1 VTDPG
6 TAELLYVS
14 LVPYNGPVS
23 DAVVTCTSRTET
35 GIVEPGSAIELVDGV
50 PSEPL
55 SLETDQAQSYTLV
68 TSPNANVV
76 CQTVG
81 DGSGGDADL
90 YLRWEE
96 EPDLE
101 LYIWD
106 CASTS
111 FEGSD
116 ELCTVAN
123 PGGATVL
130 WATVDAWEPVSES
143 ESKLATPFMGVHFS
157 HHDSAFLFSIKQ
169 FSGVTIQCTSSA
181 PVSLTAGVPSDPFS
195 LSAFN
200 SLSFTLAIDFDQQI
214 ICQTTATTV
223 ADADLFLRFGAAP
236 DIAGGNFDCFSIN
249 LESDEI
255 CSVRNVAGADIL
267 WATVSS
273 LSDSVRHWTGAKS
286 IVNLSSLD

>member
-1 VTDPG
+1 MLCSNYPGNLPPLSISQRNITCETNATSGDLDLYLGFDQPVDVATAFGECGQSFSSVEVCSVTDPG

-23 DAVVTCTSRTET
+23 DAVVTCTSRLET

-55 SLETDQAQSYTLV
+55 SLETGQAQSYTLV

-90 YLRWEE
+90 YLRWGE

-101 LYIWD
+101 LYIFD
-106 CASTS
+106 CSSTS

-116 ELCTVAN
+116 EVCTVAN

-143 ESKLATPFMGVHFS
+143 EPKPGAPMKGFHF
-157 HHDSAFLFSIKQ
+157 FS
-169 FSGVTIQCTSSA
+169 
-181 PVSLTAGVPSDPFS
+181 P
-195 LSAFN
+195 
-200 SLSFTLAIDFDQQI
+200 
-214 ICQTTATTV
+214 
-223 ADADLFLRFGAAP
+223 
-236 DIAGGNFDCFSIN
+236 
-249 LESDEI
+249 
-255 CSVRNVAGADIL
+255 
-267 WATVSS
+267 
-273 LSDSVRHWTGAKS
+273 
-286 IVNLSSLD
+286 